1 MLAFAGLTGVHHD
14 DGFYHPQ
21 HTLTDRPSADL
32 WDIGIGLGRIV
43 AIERAAAADA
53 DIWTG
58 FRSGRIT
65 LGVMPHLSRAS
76 PSCLRRLCKED
87 ADNR

>member
-1 MLAFAGLTGVHHD
+1 MIEFC
-14 DGFYHPQ
+14 HPQ

-58 FRSGRIT
+58 FRSGRN
-65 LGVMPHLSRAS
+65 HSRCHA
-76 PSCLRRLCKED
+76 PLVAGIPVVLATALQGRRG
-87 ADNR
+87 